1 MSGSRASFHEKLVA
15 SQVALESYL
24 SEIHASSGR
33 EEMIELTVAH
43 LRTLVPFRIAGL
55 LMPAGNDLQF
65 TLQNRLASEDAAE
78 LQRLVEQ
85 AIDSGAF
92 GWALNHTRPAAFKSP
107 HGDCTLILA
116 ALRTRQRVLGMF
128 AAIFEGAPSSSWD
141 ANSIVL
147 ATYLACAADAML
159 TEDLTLQLQEHNR
172 NLDAAVQQRTA
183 QLSQAKEAAEMANS
197 AKSHFLATISHEL
210 RTPLNAILGYSQIL
224 LSGEPL
230 LPSHKDQ
237 IETIQTAGEHLLS
250 LINGLLD
257 YSKTEASAIELCP
270 QQVELQE
277 LLRET
282 LDIMRP
288 RAQAKGIHFR
298 CTIHRSVPEYIGV
311 DPRRLKQ
318 ILLNLLS
325 NAVKF
330 TDEGSLHLEV
340 SLKNERIRFLVA
352 DTGRGIADQDLPK
365 LFQPFQQLSA
375 GSHTSEGTGLGLS
388 VSKKILEVM
397 GAELRVCSQLGRGS
411 SFWFDLPVDSRSPSN
426 GGPVTDGPGSP
437 PDEKPPSLNAREGLV
452 DVIEFPAERPGA
464 LARQSQISDA
474 PQTTPEGMTPQQV
487 GQLKELCA
495 SGDIQGLRVELEK
508 IVALSSDS
516 TGATTRLLRLVEE
529 CRLKLVRE
537 YLDRYESDHSHS

>member
-1 MSGSRASFHEKLVA
+1 M
-15 SQVALESYL
+15 ESYL
-24 SEIHASSGR
+24 SEIHSSSGR
-33 EEMIELTVAH
+33 EEMIELTLAH
-43 LRTLVPFRIAGL
+43 LKALVPFRVAGL
-55 LMPAGNDLQF
+55 LMPAGNNLQF
-65 TLQNRLASEDAAE
+65 TLQNRLAPEDAAE

-107 HGDCTLILA
+107 PGDCILILA

-128 AAIFEGAPSSSWD
+128 AAIFEGASSSSWD

-159 TEDLTLQLQEHNR
+159 TEELTLQLQEHNR

-183 QLSQAKEAAEMANS
+183 QLSQAKEVAEIANS

-224 LSGEPL
+224 LSSEL
-230 LPSHKDQ
+230 SPSHKDQ
-237 IETIQTAGEHLLS
+237 IETIQTAGEQLLS
-250 LINGLLD
+250 LINDLLD
-257 YSKTEASAIELCP
+257 YSKTEASAIDLCP
-270 QQVELQE
+270 QQVEIQE

-282 LDIMRP
+282 LDITRP
-288 RAQAKGIHFR
+288 QAQQKGIQFR
-298 CTIHRSVPEYIGV
+298 CTTHRGVPGYIGV

-330 TDEGSLHLEV
+330 TDQGSIHLEV
-340 SLKNERIRFLVA
+340 SLENERIRFLVV
-352 DTGRGIADQDLPK
+352 DTGRGIAAQDLPK

-375 GSHTSEGTGLGLS
+375 GNGISEGAGLGLF
-388 VSKKILEVM
+388 VSKKILGVM
-397 GAELRVCSQLGRGS
+397 GAELRVRSQLGRGS
-411 SFWFDLPVDSRSPSN
+411 SFWFDLLVDSRSPSN
-426 GGPVTDGPGSP
+426 GGPVADGLRTP
-437 PDEKPPSLNAREGLV
+437 PDEESPSHNAREGLV
-452 DVIEFPAERPGA
+452 DDLELPAEHAGA
-464 LARQSQISDA
+464 PPHQSQISEVS
-474 PQTTPEGMTPQQV
+474 QMTSEGMTPQQV

-495 SGDIQGLRVELEK
+495 SGDIQGLRVELER
-508 IVALSSDS
+508 IAALSSDS
-516 TGATTRLLRLVEE
+516 TGAATRLLRLVEE

-537 YLDRYESDHSHS
+537 YLDHYESDHSHR